1 MLNTSEAVSMDSSNS
16 TGANSDT
23 GGARH
28 NVLDALDG
36 LGIRLD
42 ASSGHRDVCQALTTA
57 WIQLQM

>member
-1 MLNTSEAVSMDSSNS
+1 MLNTSEAVSMDSSNN

-36 LGIRLD
+36 LGIRSD
-42 ASSGHRDVCQALTTA
+42 ASSGHRDVRQALTTA
-57 WIQLQM
+57 RIQLQM